1 MSLDTGRPHWLSD
14 STISPLESAQPRAA
28 DIPRIAS
35 LPGRPAEREGSMADQ
50 GSTKAAARRTR
61 RQLLTGDTGALAAV
75 LPAPAGPR
83 GAGPTAAATGG
94 PRRGRTARA
103 VRGP

>member
-28 DIPRIAS
+28 DIPRIAC

-50 GSTKAAARRTR
+50 GSAKAAARRTR
-61 RQLLTGDTGALAAV
+61 RQLLTGGTRAQAAV
-75 LPAPAGPR
+75 PPAPAGFA
-83 GAGPTAAATGG
+83 GAGAPTAATGG
-94 PRRGRTARA
+94 PAG
-103 VRGP
+103 GG